1 MSDNLTDSS
10 LRFFTAATAL
20 AIAFPAF
27 AQQAPDAGQTLQ
39 QQQQQ
44 APQPPRT
51 GPAID
56 IQTPAVATTA
66 PGGAQVMLSGVNI
79 AGASVFS
86 EAELLAVLGEIA
98 GQSYD
103 LPGLRGLAE
112 RISAHYRANGYP
124 FARAYIPP
132 QSMTD
137 GKLRIEVVEGRYG
150 KVQAQGDEES
160 FVAGASGFLSPLK
173 PGEIIDSARLERA
186 TLILDDLPGIKI
198 APIVR
203 PGQEVGTGDLDV
215 RVARTPGFSGEVGVD
230 NHGNRYTGEHRLRA
244 NVQWDS
250 PFAFGDQLTAR
261 VLYSDEDMWLG
272 NLGYSLPLGTSG
284 LRGNVGYAH
293 TYYELGKDFA
303 SLKASGTAKVTTLG
317 VSYPIIRSQR
327 GNLTLAASY
336 QHKRLNDKQRLAAT
350 DDSKSSNSLPVAL
363 NFDRRDGIWGGGI
376 TYGSLSYTSGRLRLG
391 NALETADRT
400 SGQGT
405 RGSFDKWN
413 LDIARVQA
421 TPIANLILFGR
432 LSSQWAGK
440 NLDSSEGFGLGGAN
454 GVRAYPSS
462 EGYGDGGWLVQI
474 EARYTMGSFSPY
486 LFRDAGR
493 VKINAN
499 PGSLSVPPNP
509 NHRSLGGGGFGLRY
523 NDGPWSADAA
533 LAWRSH
539 GGSPQSDTRDRNPRF
554 WLTALYRF

>member
-20 AIAFPAF
+20 AIVFPAF

-66 PGGAQVMLSGVNI
+66 PGGAQVMLSGVSI

-86 EAELLAVLGEIA
+86 EAELLAVLGEVA

-112 RISAHYRANGYP
+112 RISAHYRASGYP

-137 GKLRIEVVEGRYG
+137 GKLRIEVIEGRYG

-198 APIVR
+198 APIIR

-317 VSYPIIRSQR
+317 VGYPIIRSQR

-350 DDSKSSNSLPVAL
+350 DDSKSSHSLPVAL

-391 NALETADRT
+391 NALEAADRT

-486 LFRDAGR
+486 LFHDAGR
-493 VKINAN
+493 VKLNAN